1 MHEITINSRFANEET
16 VGNAIAFDKG
26 DKKIFKEIYQKWI
39 DLNSQIALL
48 KGRKIMFPIDLVES
62 IIALKCNMWKVT
74 NSMSRRYDLWDP
86 NNKEGKNRIL
96 VQATTNAVFQ
106 MVLADSYMKEID
118 RVFFVKLFILDETTL
133 HYEIYD
139 FDIEMIYENI
149 EKRPYTR
156 RVIIK
161 YDDIKNIRFLY
172 KGIIIKH
179 NKTEPTYTKT
189 SLFLCEKRRFF
200 MARTEKGVVA
210 TI

>member
-1 MHEITINSRFANEET
+1 MHEITINSKFANEEI
-16 VGNAIAFDKG
+16 VGNVIAFDKG
-26 DKKIFKEIYQKWI
+26 DKKVFKEIYQKWI

-118 RVFFVKLFILDETTL
+118 RVFFVKLFISDETTL
-133 HYEIYD
+133 QYEIYD

-161 YDDIKNIRFLY
+161 YDDIKNIPY
-172 KGIIIKH
+172 NNIIVG
-179 NKTEPTYTKT
+179 E
-189 SLFLCEKRRFF
+189 L
-200 MARTEKGVVA
+200 
-210 TI
+210 

>member
-118 RVFFVKLFILDETTL
+118 REFFVKLFILDETTL

-161 YDDIKNIRFLY
+161 YDDIKNIPY
-172 KGIIIKH
+172 NNIIVG
-179 NKTEPTYTKT
+179 E
-189 SLFLCEKRRFF
+189 L
-200 MARTEKGVVA
+200 
-210 TI
+210 